1 MDFGSAN
8 KIQNTL
14 FSHFIHNKY
23 FFNNIFI
30 LSQNKMWVY
39 FLYLFVENYLY
50 VCIISMSAFN
60 DFQVDKI
67 IIFFQVRNQP
77 YQSWYKILTYVL
89 LIFLASLVSMM
100 EVFAF
105 ICISQNH
112 VEPIKEICRF
122 IALSLSLQHK
132 TRKNDGKQNTEINNL
147 YFCQLFTWFLDFKN
161 IFF

>member
-39 FLYLFVENYLY
+39 FLYLFVENYVY

-67 IIFFQVRNQP
+67 IIFF
-77 YQSWYKILTYVL
+77 
-89 LIFLASLVSMM
+89 
-100 EVFAF
+100 
-105 ICISQNH
+105 
-112 VEPIKEICRF
+112 
-122 IALSLSLQHK
+122 
-132 TRKNDGKQNTEINNL
+132 
-147 YFCQLFTWFLDFKN
+147 
-161 IFF
+161 